1 MSCTLTLPCAEP
13 TSSTLASTQAE
24 LLMTHTGS
32 VGPQS
37 WVGVGMVIKGT
48 KDHYGHYGS
57 PFFVKSL
64 APERSADL
72 SGKIECGDCILA
84 VDGNKTEG
92 LSLMQVNPSSSTVLP
107 FLIST

>member
-1 MSCTLTLPCAEP
+1 
-13 TSSTLASTQAE
+13 
-24 LLMTHTGS
+24 
-32 VGPQS
+32 
-37 WVGVGMVIKGT
+37 MVIKGT

-92 LSLMQVNPSSSTVLP
+92 LSLMQVNHHLRQYFP
-107 FLIST
+107 F